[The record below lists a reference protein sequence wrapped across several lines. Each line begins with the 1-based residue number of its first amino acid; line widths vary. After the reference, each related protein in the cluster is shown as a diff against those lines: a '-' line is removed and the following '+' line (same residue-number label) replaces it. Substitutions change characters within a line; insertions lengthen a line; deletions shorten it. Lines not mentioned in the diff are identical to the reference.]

1 MKDDAR
7 RDPTFSLSV
16 DLLPPGGISVG
27 NRARLTA
34 SPTDSM
40 SRTPKSIVITS
51 LLTLALAGF
60 ACGGDSAGSP
70 SADLPDRNVFV
81 ATYVALRV
89 AALTSDG
96 GTLTDEARVQTLSSH
111 AVTEEQLLAFVEYH
125 GGDLTFMRDLW
136 NEVELSLDAQRPGLE
151 DGR

>member
-7 RDPTFSLSV
+7 RDPAFSLSV

-51 LLTLALAGF
+51 LLTLEATAQGLHLPTYQTGTYSWPRTWH
-60 ACGGDSAGSP
+60 CGSP
-70 SADLPDRNVFV
+70 
-81 ATYVALRV
+81 
-89 AALTSDG
+89 
-96 GTLTDEARVQTLSSH
+96 H
-111 AVTEEQLLAFVEYH
+111 
-125 GGDLTFMRDLW
+125 
-136 NEVELSLDAQRPGLE
+136 
-151 DGR
+151 

>member
-7 RDPTFSLSV
+7 RDPAFSLSV

-81 ATYVALRV
+81 ATY
-89 AALTSDG
+89 
-96 GTLTDEARVQTLSSH
+96 EARVQTLSSH